1 MFKSFEEYKSQIIK
15 LVREI
20 GKAAP
25 SLTRV
30 CYLSGS
36 TPVSCEHL
44 KHVVSMDLDWHS
56 KNATES
62 PGAGMRELKKHF
74 GKDLKFIMTDHE
86 FGMYKAE
93 LKYEDKIISIDA
105 FSSFEDVAPNM
116 ISRSPELGV
125 ETVSLGK
132 YLQSKLACLE
142 DRREIKDLYHLCAL
156 EESELPVQRL
166 LGRID
171 QLALAEHIRT
181 TKGDWKEE
189 KSALLPDIAGLQRPS
204 EEKFLSWL
212 DRLEQDVHQ
221 RIKASV
227 DEPEPE
233 LEDDWNDPDL

>member
-1 MFKSFEEYKSQIIK
+1 MLK

-20 GKAAP
+20 AQAAP
-25 SLTRV
+25 SLTKV

-62 PGAGMRELKKHF
+62 PGNGMRELKKHF

-93 LKYEDKIISIDA
+93 LQYGGKLISIDA

-116 ISRSPELGV
+116 IARSPEMGV
-125 ETVSLGK
+125 ETISLGK
-132 YLQSKLACLE
+132 YLQTKLACLE

-156 EESELPVQRL
+156 EEAGLPVQRL

-181 TKGDWKEE
+181 TKGDWEEE

-204 EEKFLSWL
+204 EERFLTWL
-212 DRLEQDVHQ
+212 GQLEQDVHQ
-221 RIKASV
+221 RIKESV
-227 DEPEPE
+227 DKPDDDIDYDWDPE
-233 LEDDWNDPDL
+233 L